1 MDHDELLFPPG
12 QPIRL
17 TEVATTMDG
26 GFADDEAAQ
35 ASVRADGERIRR
47 AQDLLMA
54 HETRGLL
61 VLFQGMDASG
71 KDEAIRD
78 VLGALDPRAVE
89 FKAFKQQNEK
99 ELRHDYLWRTWQ
111 ALPARGQVG
120 VFNRSH
126 YEHVAGE
133 RVRPDALDEQHLPD
147 CAREDV
153 WAKRLRQIND
163 VERYLVENGI
173 TVLKF
178 FLHQSKGEQRRRLLA
193 RMEAPE
199 TRWQFSPADI
209 KARARWD
216 DYMEAYSEALT
227 ETNTEAAPWHVV
239 PADREWVAR
248 AAVASVV
255 AETLEGF
262 HEGYPEPT
270 EEEAEELEKGRAA
283 LLSEGD

>member
-1 MDHDELLFPPG
+1 
-12 QPIRL
+12 
-17 TEVATTMDG
+17 
-26 GFADDEAAQ
+26 
-35 ASVRADGERIRR
+35 
-47 AQDLLMA
+47 
-54 HETRGLL
+54 
-61 VLFQGMDASG
+61 
-71 KDEAIRD
+71 
-78 VLGALDPRAVE
+78 
-89 FKAFKQQNEK
+89 
-99 ELRHDYLWRTWQ
+99 
-111 ALPARGQVG
+111 
-120 VFNRSH
+120 
-126 YEHVAGE
+126 
-133 RVRPDALDEQHLPD
+133 
-147 CAREDV
+147 
-153 WAKRLRQIND
+153 
-163 VERYLVENGI
+163 
-173 TVLKF
+173 
-178 FLHQSKGEQRRRLLA
+178 
-193 RMEAPE
+193 MEAPE